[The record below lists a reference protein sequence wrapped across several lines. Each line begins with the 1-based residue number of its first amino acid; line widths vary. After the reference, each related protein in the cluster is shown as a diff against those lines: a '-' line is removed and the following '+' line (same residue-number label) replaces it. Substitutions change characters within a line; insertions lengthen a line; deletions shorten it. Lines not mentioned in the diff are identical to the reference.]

1 LIVTGVKSSIRK
13 GGQYRMAHLFVLFGN
28 RRRQARKVT
37 SEGRALDLIAGCTL
51 ILAPESGLG

>member
-1 LIVTGVKSSIRK
+1 
-13 GGQYRMAHLFVLFGN
+13 MAHLFVLFGN
-28 RRRQARKVT
+28 RRRQAREVT